1 MPVTVISK
9 RVFKIEQR
17 DKLIPLLQE
26 LRKYAKKQKGFI
38 SRGTFSSLTD
48 PGEYIVI
55 SKFLDLLQREFTCQE
70 SAEIGK
76 EIFASS
82 WRKTTRHGSR
92 RTIHGGKRHVMGALS
107 LHRIAI
113 RANPSAAG
121 GGG

>member
-26 LRKYAKKQKGFI
+26 LRNYAKKQKGFI

-55 SKFLDLLQREFTCQE
+55 SEWETVDY
-70 SAEIGK
+70 
-76 EIFASS
+76 
-82 WRKTTRHGSR
+82 WRKWMNNQTTRE
-92 RTIHGGKRHVMGALS
+92 IQAKIDS
-107 LHRIAI
+107 LIGEKTVFNVY
-113 RANPSAAG
+113 NPEEY
-121 GGG
+121 